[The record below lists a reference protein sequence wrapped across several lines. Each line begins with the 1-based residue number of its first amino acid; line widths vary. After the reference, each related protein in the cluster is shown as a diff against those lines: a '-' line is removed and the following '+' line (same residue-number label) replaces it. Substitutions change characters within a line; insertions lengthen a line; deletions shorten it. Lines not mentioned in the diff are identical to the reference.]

1 MNESTIERTVTLHA
15 KRLGWISLKLSGAHD
30 RGKPDRMYL
39 RRGVTVFIEF
49 KAPGKLPTALQN
61 KWIKDLREAGFKA
74 TWIDNFEDG
83 KKFFTGL
90 EP

>member
-1 MNESTIERTVTLHA
+1 MTESIIERNVTLHA
-15 KRLGWISLKLSGAHD
+15 KRRGWISVKLSGVHD

-39 RRGVTVFIEF
+39 RRGFAVFIEF
-49 KAPGKLPTALQN
+49 KAPGKLPTALQQ

-83 KKFFTGL
+83 KRFFKNMD
-90 EP
+90 

>member
-1 MNESTIERTVTLHA
+1 MNEAIIERNVTLHA
-15 KRLGWISLKLSGAHD
+15 KRLGWMSVKLSGTHD

-39 RRGVTVFIEF
+39 RQGTTVFVEF
-49 KAPGKLPTALQN
+49 KAFGKLPTALQN

-83 KKFFTGL
+83 KKFFAGL

>member
-1 MNESTIERTVTLHA
+1 MNEATIERNVTLHA
-15 KRLGWISLKLSGAHD
+15 KRLGWLSLKQSGAHD
-30 RGKPDRMYL
+30 RGKPDRLFL
-39 RRGVTVFIEF
+39 RRGVAVFIEF

-83 KKFFTGL
+83 KKFFAGL